1 MTNQKQLDIF
11 GNEIIV
17 KAAAKIEKK
26 EVNQLS
32 FELNLEFTFKSKNP
46 KTGKKEIF
54 IQSNLFN

>member
-1 MTNQKQLDIF
+1 MNKTQLDIF
-11 GNEIIV
+11 GNEVTV
-17 KAAAKIEKK
+17 KVVAKIEKK

-32 FELNLEFTFKSKNP
+32 FELNLDFTFKAKNP